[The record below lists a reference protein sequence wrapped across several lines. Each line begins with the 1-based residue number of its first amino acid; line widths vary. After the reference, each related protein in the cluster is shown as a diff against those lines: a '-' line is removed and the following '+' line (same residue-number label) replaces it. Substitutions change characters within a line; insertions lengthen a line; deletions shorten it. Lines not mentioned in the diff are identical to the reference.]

1 MWARLEVL
9 RLIYRRVAGHMRS
22 GYAKTDVE
30 THGQELTARDG
41 V

>member
-1 MWARLEVL
+1 MWVRAEVAK
-9 RLIYRRVAGHMRS
+9 LIYRRAIGYMRS